1 MQVVKLNNPIMVNGE
16 EVKEVKLDFEAI
28 RGKDLIAAEKEVR
41 KMGDTTPSVFL
52 SMDFQALV
60 AAKLIGVPVEDVLDM
75 TSTDFKNLVL
85 PVANFLLG

>member
-60 AAKLIGVPVEDVLDM
+60 AAKLIGVTVEDVLDKP
-75 TSTDFKNLVL
+75 STDFKNLVL

>member
-1 MQVVKLNNPIMVNGE
+1 MQVVKLNNPIMINGE

-28 RGKDLIAAEKEVR
+28 CGKDLIAAEKEVR

-75 TSTDFKNLVL
+75 TSADFKNLVL

>member
-1 MQVVKLNNPIMVNGE
+1 MQVVKLNNPIMVNGK

-60 AAKLIGVPVEDVLDM
+60 AAKLIGVPVEDVLEM
-75 TSTDFKNLVL
+75 QSTDFKNLVL

>member
-1 MQVVKLNNPIMVNGE
+1 
-16 EVKEVKLDFEAI
+16 
-28 RGKDLIAAEKEVR
+28 
-41 KMGDTTPSVFL
+41 MGDTTPSVFL

-75 TSTDFKNLVL
+75 PSADFKNLVL

>member
-1 MQVVKLNNPIMVNGE
+1 MQVVQLNNPIMVNGE

-75 TSTDFKNLVL
+75 PLADFKNLVL

>member
-1 MQVVKLNNPIMVNGE
+1 MQVVQLNNPIMVNGE

-75 TSTDFKNLVL
+75 PSADFSPLVL

>member
-1 MQVVKLNNPIMVNGE
+1 MQVVKLNNPIMVNGN
-16 EVKEVKLDFEAI
+16 EVKEVQLDFEAI

-52 SMDFQALV
+52 SMDFQALI

-75 TSTDFKNLVL
+75 HSSDFKNLVL

>member
-28 RGKDLIAAEKEVR
+28 RGKDLIVAEKEVR

-75 TSTDFKNLVL
+75 PLADFKNLVL

>member
-41 KMGDTTPSVFL
+41 KMGDTTPAVFL

-60 AAKLIGVPVEDVLDM
+60 VAKLIGVPVEDILEM
-75 TSTDFKNLVL
+75 PSTDFKNLVL

>member
-1 MQVVKLNNPIMVNGE
+1 MQVVKLNNPIMVNGK
-16 EVKEVKLDFEAI
+16 EVKEVQLDFEAI

-41 KMGDTTPSVFL
+41 KMGDTTPVVFL

-60 AAKLIGVPVEDVLDM
+60 AAKLIGVPVEDVLEM
-75 TSTDFKNLVL
+75 QSTDFKNLVL

>member
-1 MQVVKLNNPIMVNGE
+1 MQVVQLNNPIMVNGE

-28 RGKDLIAAEKEVR
+28 RGKDLIVAEKEVR

-60 AAKLIGVPVEDVLDM
+60 AAKLIGVPVEDL
-75 TSTDFKNLVL
+75 
-85 PVANFLLG
+85 NFNQPKGMLYPTENPFA

>member
-41 KMGDTTPSVFL
+41 KMGDTTPAVFL

-60 AAKLIGVPVEDVLDM
+60 AAKLIGVPVEDVLEM
-75 TSTDFKNLVL
+75 QSTDFKNLVL

>member
-1 MQVVKLNNPIMVNGE
+1 MQVVQLNNPIMVNGE

-52 SMDFQALV
+52 SMDFQEL
-60 AAKLIGVPVEDVLDM
+60 KTLSP
-75 TSTDFKNLVL
+75 
-85 PVANFLLG
+85 

>member
-1 MQVVKLNNPIMVNGE
+1 MQVVQLNNPIMVNGE

-52 SMDFQALV
+52 SMEFQALV
-60 AAKLIGVPVEDVLDM
+60 AAKMIGVPVEDILGM
-75 TSTDFKNLVL
+75 PSTDFKNLVL

>member
-1 MQVVKLNNPIMVNGE
+1 MTSAVNGE

-41 KMGDTTPSVFL
+41 KMGDTTPAVFL

-60 AAKLIGVPVEDVLDM
+60 AAKLIGVPVEDVLSYALFPEV
-75 TSTDFKNLVL
+75 TL
-85 PVANFLLG
+85 NFLRHSNISSHLHD